1 MRHAFILGTTSND
14 VSLICVQH
22 LQILAKKPLI
32 RKLVRNVPNC
42 PWIQWRDEN
51 EEVKKCDV
59 RKHRKGYL
67 EDCDVDLTISLTSPT
82 QSGQHEAQQS
92 KPPRPFSKTAM
103 KRKLTKATKAA
114 SVRMAYCTSCT
125 FHACERSIAD
135 TESSLLKSCIK
146 LINFLLSSRQNSLY
160 VSQRKVSQ

>member
-1 MRHAFILGTTSND
+1 MTYGNTG
-14 VSLICVQH
+14 
-22 LQILAKKPLI
+22 
-32 RKLVRNVPNC
+32 
-42 PWIQWRDEN
+42 
-51 EEVKKCDV
+51 
-59 RKHRKGYL
+59 KGYH
-67 EDCDVDLTISLTSPT
+67 EDCDVDLTISLTPPT
-82 QSGQHEAQQS
+82 QSGQHEAQQL
-92 KPPRPFSKTAM
+92 KPPRPFSETTM

-114 SVRMAYCTSCT
+114 SVRIMYCTSRA